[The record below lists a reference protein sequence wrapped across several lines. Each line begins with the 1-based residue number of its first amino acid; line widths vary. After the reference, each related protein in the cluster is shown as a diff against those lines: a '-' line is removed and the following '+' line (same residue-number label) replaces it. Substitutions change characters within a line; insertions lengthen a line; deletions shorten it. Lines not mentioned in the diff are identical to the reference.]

1 MDDYGFVVVPKEEAK
16 KMNMPNGTGLFS
28 ELFTHMENEVK
39 YKPKNKDDYGTAS
52 LMSPEERRISFMN
65 RYFMFRKV
73 RNVDVKKMSDV
84 ILRQTELLD
93 RLGEENVREME
104 KSLEES
110 DATAAVAEEPTA
122 PPPRKIKRKLTLK
135 NYKAEEEEKPSV
147 QEPVEV
153 SSFKIIGA
161 PIKLKV
167 KRAPPKA

>member
-1 MDDYGFVVVPKEEAK
+1 
-16 KMNMPNGTGLFS
+16 
-28 ELFTHMENEVK
+28 
-39 YKPKNKDDYGTAS
+39 
-52 LMSPEERRISFMN
+52 
-65 RYFMFRKV
+65 
-73 RNVDVKKMSDV
+73 V

-135 NYKAEEEEKPSV
+135 NYKAEEEEEKPSV